1 MDRAEKYAAI
11 HRYYAGKPA
20 KVHSIIKS
28 KYRTMYKNVEEQTAT
43 ADFRDEQ
50 LMCPYEESGMKKS
63 CWTCHLPSQVWEAL
77 VRGSYGYNWLCKSC
91 KYQLQHPK

>member
-1 MDRAEKYAAI
+1 MLNGSQNAMDRAEKYAAI

-77 VRGSYGYNWLCKSC
+77 EREYENDTFGDK
-91 KYQLQHPK
+91 K